1 MDQALA
7 NALKRR
13 LELEKEL
20 NKLNQFIHMYHELA
34 GTKGEDG
41 DTPHLFEIQP
51 GMLVESPAGAG
62 FQGVVRSGGWIKPR
76 GRPADFAQIMA
87 TVLKDV
93 GYPLQRGQLVEEIEK
108 RGHSI
113 PSSDKPRYLGTIL
126 WRNGQT
132 FESIDG
138 RGYWLKGVRVPE
150 PELEELERNFGTP
163 DP

>member
-13 LELEKEL
+13 HELEKEL
-20 NKLNQFIHMYHELA
+20 KKLDQFIHMYHELA
-34 GTKGEDG
+34 GTNREESDTEALYHQLPADLG
-41 DTPHLFEIQP
+41 D
-51 GMLVESPAGAG
+51 G
-62 FQGVVRSGGWIKPR
+62 FQKAVTGWIRPR
-76 GRPADFAQIMA
+76 GRPADFAQIME

-93 GYPLQRGQLVEEIEK
+93 GHPLQRGQLVEEIEK

-113 PSSDKPRYLGTIL
+113 PSTDKPRYLGTIL
-126 WRNGQT
+126 WRNSQR

-150 PELEELERNFGTP
+150 PELDELERNFGTP